1 MHFEN
6 RESFA
11 VRRIAF
17 VIHPFFTYLLI
28 RNDSISVRVIIAMMI
43 QMVGRPNTTPIG
55 QDREISSDLRSFAFL
70 SAAVHAQVCRLF
82 CVVYMPVFGLV
93 QARPWFRS
101 SMMISSFAGI
111 SKIFCAT
118 EVASA
123 TRPYVKMHNILL
135 RML

>member
-1 MHFEN
+1 M
-6 RESFA
+6 
-11 VRRIAF
+11 
-17 VIHPFFTYLLI
+17 
-28 RNDSISVRVIIAMMI
+28 
-43 QMVGRPNTTPIG
+43 TPIG
-55 QDREISSDLRSFAFL
+55 QDREIDLQSFAFL

-82 CVVYMPVFGLV
+82 CVMYMPLFGLV

-111 SKIFCAT
+111 FKTRCTT

-123 TRPYVKMHNILL
+123 TRPYMKMYNILL